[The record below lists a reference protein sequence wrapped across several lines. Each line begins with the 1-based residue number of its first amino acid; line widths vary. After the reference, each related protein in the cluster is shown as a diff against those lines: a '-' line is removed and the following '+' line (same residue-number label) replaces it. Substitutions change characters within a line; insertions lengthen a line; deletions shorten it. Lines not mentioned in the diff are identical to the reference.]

1 MGFLLIVSLIL
12 NIGLVVLL
20 NEEVN
25 DNIKLLRAFRAYI
38 AESEDEALR
47 ILSGKEK

>member
-25 DNIKLLRAFRAYI
+25 DNIRLLRAFRTYI
-38 AESEDEALR
+38 AGDEEKSLR
-47 ILSGKEK
+47 ILSGKEE